1 MPNAYI
7 GVTELLFRLK
17 SFQVGKQVE
26 QMDLLVEVLQLT
38 DVTIKHLYKS
48 LSFQL
53 RLSKQAYT
61 FSR

>member
-26 QMDLLVEVLQLT
+26 QVDLLVEVFQLT
-38 DVTIKHLYKS
+38 
-48 LSFQL
+48 QM
-53 RLSKQAYT
+53 
-61 FSR
+61 